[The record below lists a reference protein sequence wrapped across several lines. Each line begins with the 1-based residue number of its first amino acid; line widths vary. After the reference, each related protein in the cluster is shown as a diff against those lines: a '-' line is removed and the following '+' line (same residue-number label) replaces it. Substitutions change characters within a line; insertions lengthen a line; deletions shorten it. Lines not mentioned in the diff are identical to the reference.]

1 MRHFKLLFILSCL
14 STSSYGIGTVNL
26 AVAQS
31 NIASTICKSGWTKT
45 VRPSVS
51 YTNKIK
57 KQQLQ
62 EIKVSWLN
70 AYLYELDHLV
80 PLEVGGAP
88 KDLANLRIQLWDGP
102 AGARVKDVLETRVK
116 RLVCKG
122 TITLEQGQSCFLNG
136 WQTCKY

>member
-26 AVAQS
+26 AVAQN